1 MSKLI
6 SSNPEQYQT
15 VGEKLL
21 QFEKL
26 LLGQEGKLFSGL
38 IYQNAVSQEFDF
50 AGIAEVKNN
59 EAFKKEFLINL
70 QMLQQALD
78 EEQGIFFH
86 LFD

>member
-15 VGEKLL
+15 NGEKLL

-38 IYQNAVSQEFDF
+38 IYQNAVSFEFDF
-50 AGIAEVKNN
+50 PGIVEVKNN
-59 EAFKKEFLINL
+59 EAFRKEFLINIQIL
-70 QMLQQALD
+70 QDLLD
-78 EEQGIFFH
+78 EESKK
-86 LFD
+86 